1 MKAMYRPSKATSKY
15 QQDIRKHIQTDV
27 DKYLDVK
34 QETIIDR
41 TCAFVCL
48 TLAKEFGF
56 GPKRLARFMDA
67 FSKECKQQEQDKID
81 TGDDLLFLHLERIGC
96 GELGKKIA
104 EDYKA
109 EQESIIDTLFDLRGV
124 NV

>member
-1 MKAMYRPSKATSKY
+1 MKALYRLPKATSKY
-15 QQDIRKHIQTDV
+15 QQDIRKHIQADV

-67 FSKECKQQEQDKID
+67 FSSECKKQEQDKID
-81 TGDDLLFLHLERIGC
+81 TGDDLLFLHLERIGLK
-96 GELGKKIA
+96 ELCEKIT
-104 EDYKA
+104 EDYEEEKKA
-109 EQESIIDTLFDLRGV
+109 IENTLFDLRGE
-124 NV
+124 